1 MKKLLLSAI
10 MAVSAFAVV
19 SSVQSHNGCN
29 RCAITEEVGCT
40 PKPICEK
47 QIAVTKTAC
56 PILTC
61 TRQCSYACPP
71 DFREAGVADNSGKA
85 FEDEAI
91 VSKKVSR
98 RYSK

>member
-1 MKKLLLSAI
+1 MKKLLLSAV

-47 QIAVTKTAC
+47 QIVVTKNAC
-56 PILTC
+56 PVLTC
-61 TRQCSYACPP
+61 TRQCSYSCPA
-71 DFREAGVADNSGKA
+71 DFKEAGIADNSGKA
-85 FEDEAI
+85 FADEQE
-91 VSKKVSR
+91 VTRKVSR
-98 RYSK
+98 RYAK